1 MYSSL
6 EMKWKQTATV
16 GVVFLCI
23 CRTFYSILFSDFVRR
38 DSLFDI
44 LYEFMNSLRLYQS
57 IHNFEWNTQNM
68 SFDRL
73 IKNKKHFIK
82 TNEKKKL
89 TETNKRMP
97 KWNETIGMRVFFFKF
112 FSRSKVSFVISFT
125 LSIRSFFSND
135 YFEWMALQRWCLLPC
150 YRSQLTHEMCW
161 CRCNGQ
167 YWLMVS
173 HLLAFVLFST
183 NAGNQFQ
190 LNVRVSCNRWHDCRK
205 AQSILKSN
213 VFIINLDA
221 LLFFRSPGPRFSLLH
236 NFPVIQTNDSSFE
249 FSLMILIGFF
259 FFNFF
264 IHLFQCSLF
273 SCLSE
278 CNLMA
283 MRKWTSIFFCRKLL
297 LHFEKNNIYFNPF
310 VDNRPHW
317 ECG

>member
-1 MYSSL
+1 MLNQFNLINRSSQCIL
-6 EMKWKQTATV
+6 LSKWNENKRQSSEWF
-16 GVVFLCI
+16 FLCI

-173 HLLAFVLFST
+173 HLLAFVLFS
-183 NAGNQFQ
+183 NE
-190 LNVRVSCNRWHDCRK
+190 RW
-205 AQSILKSN
+205 QSISIK
-213 VFIINLDA
+213 
-221 LLFFRSPGPRFSLLH
+221 
-236 NFPVIQTNDSSFE
+236 
-249 FSLMILIGFF
+249 
-259 FFNFF
+259 
-264 IHLFQCSLF
+264 C
-273 SCLSE
+273 SCLMQP
-278 CNLMA
+278 MA
-283 MRKWTSIFFCRKLL
+283 RLSQSAI
-297 LHFEKNNIYFNPF
+297 NI
-310 VDNRPHW
+310 
-317 ECG
+317 EE